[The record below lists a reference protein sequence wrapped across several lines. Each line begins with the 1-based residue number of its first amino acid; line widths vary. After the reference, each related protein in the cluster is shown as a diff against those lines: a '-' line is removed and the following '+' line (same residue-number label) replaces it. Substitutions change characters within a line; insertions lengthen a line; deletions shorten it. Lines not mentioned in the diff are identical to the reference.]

1 MYLFILLICYYKEN
15 KNRYRDK
22 IFSDDPL
29 IINSQFESTV
39 QYHDLF

>member
-15 KNRYRDK
+15 KNRHWDK

-29 IINSQFESTV
+29 IITV
-39 QYHDLF
+39 QYHDSF